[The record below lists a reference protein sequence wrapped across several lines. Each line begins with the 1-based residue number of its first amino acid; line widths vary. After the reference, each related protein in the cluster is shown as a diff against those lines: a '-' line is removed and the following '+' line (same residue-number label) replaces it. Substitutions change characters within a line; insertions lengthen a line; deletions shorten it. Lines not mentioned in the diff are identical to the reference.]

1 MSQNKYPFEPNE
13 KVGLALA
20 AIGCWSLFF
29 YFHYAFSP
37 GNDLN
42 GQLYKILVKLD
53 LLVLVAPL
61 LLYFILMG
69 SKYVKANK
77 TVREFIFGLLLVG
90 ASVLVGFG
98 MLYIRIKI

>member
-1 MSQNKYPFEPNE
+1 MSQNKYPLAPNE
-13 KVGLALA
+13 KVGLVLA
-20 AIGCWSLFF
+20 AIGCLSLFS

-61 LLYFILMG
+61 LLYFVLMG

-98 MLYIRIKI
+98 MLYIRLKI